1 MDLDLRQAVVLFLF
15 LFLRALLRA
24 WWGSSRGGA
33 TMTTANLQ
41 NLHDDDDARGYLG
54 RILHGNLRTR
64 GNVELRHTNE
74 NLVEKMSQA
83 CVHSVEQTY
92 APTSTHV
99 RTTAPKAETD
109 PLKMDSLKRRM
120 LRRVVGRV
128 GFKEENWQTTTRR
141 LNVIL
146 RNVNRVNPI
155 QAMDL

>member
-1 MDLDLRQAVVLFLF
+1 
-15 LFLRALLRA
+15 
-24 WWGSSRGGA
+24 
-33 TMTTANLQ
+33 MTTANLQ

-92 APTSTHV
+92 APTSSHV
-99 RTTAPKAETD
+99 RTTAPMAETD

>member
-1 MDLDLRQAVVLFLF
+1 M
-15 LFLRALLRA
+15 
-24 WWGSSRGGA
+24 
-33 TMTTANLQ
+33 
-41 NLHDDDDARGYLG
+41 
-54 RILHGNLRTR
+54 
-64 GNVELRHTNE
+64 
-74 NLVEKMSQA
+74 
-83 CVHSVEQTY
+83 
-92 APTSTHV
+92 
-99 RTTAPKAETD
+99 AETD